1 MRPDRVGMPALLLRE
16 GAFIV
21 SILGNLPDMNKI
33 QAALD
38 EDFAELTARLD
49 KLVDL
54 EQQILDELRT
64 QRGAPR

>member
-1 MRPDRVGMPALLLRE
+1 MG
-16 GAFIV
+16 
-21 SILGNLPDMNKI
+21 ILGSLPDMNKI

-38 EDFAELTARLD
+38 EDFDGLVQRLD
-49 KLVDL
+49 KLIDL